1 MKKVIHSRILL
12 FLFSIML
19 IMMIIP
25 SASATIYSTDDFEAD
40 TTGANPS
47 DSWYTYSED
56 QDFLVDNVTA
66 SVGYGGTKAFYLN
79 DSNDA
84 VVAHSNFTID
94 TTTYYDNFRFRFSI
108 SDADFHYKINMTIL
122 DSSSQVLGYSVI
134 MNTTLYFNNSGG
146 NIMSVTIEN
155 VSWYLL
161 YIDFNLTTD
170 RIGCY
175 VYNESDSSTL
185 LGYGWGDME
194 DGAGIYS
201 DVKSMRFTSDASQNS
216 SIYIDDL
223 RLAYTYINPNTA
235 NNLAIVGAV
244 TALFAV
250 AVLLQIIA
258 VAYSGQINPYSLA
271 MLLVT
276 VIIGVITLQI
286 VAGL

>member
-1 MKKVIHSRILL
+1 
-12 FLFSIML
+12 ML